1 MKLFLSYAA
10 TGLLQ
15 GFGFAAIAIGLTLV
29 YGVLHLLNFATGI
42 FALLGAYLA
51 YFAVTSLG
59 LNFALAVLAAGVGL
73 LAIGYVSAGVV
84 IIPMKRRRAS
94 ELWMML
100 GTVGLGLVLQEILE
114 VTVGDTPKSIPL
126 GLATKAISP
135 GGVFLNDEQL
145 VSAGVAIVLITA
157 LHLGVHRTRLGK
169 QSRAVAQNPSGA
181 VLSGISVNRVYAAG
195 FAVSAAVAGIAGAL
209 VLGSS
214 PITPGAGI
222 DLTITAFVVVIAG
235 GLGSFWGATIMGLA
249 IGLVQGLAAGYWS
262 PAYAPLVGYVFLV
275 CILLVRPRGI
285 FAHG

>member
-15 GFGFAAIAIGLTLV
+15 GFGFAAIAVGLTLV

-51 YFAVTSLG
+51 YFAMTSMG
-59 LNFALAVLAAGVGL
+59 LNFGLAVLAGGVGL
-73 LAIGYVSAGVV
+73 LVVGYLSAGIV
-84 IIPMKRRRAS
+84 IIPMKRRGSS

-114 VTVGDTPKSIPL
+114 VTVGDTPKSIPTE
-126 GLATKAISP
+126 LASKAISP
-135 GGVFLNDEQL
+135 GGIFLNDEQL
-145 VSAGVAIVLITA
+145 ISAGAAVVLIAA

-169 QSRAVAQNPSGA
+169 QSRAVAQNPAGA
-181 VLSGISVNRVYAAG
+181 VLSGISVNRVYAHG
-195 FAVSAAVAGIAGAL
+195 FAVSAAVAGVAGAL
-209 VLGSS
+209 VLGAA
-214 PITPGAGI
+214 PITPDAGV
-222 DLTITAFVVVIAG
+222 DLTITAFIVVIVG
-235 GLGSFWGATIMGLA
+235 GLGSFWGAAVMGLA

-275 CILLVRPRGI
+275 CILLARPRGV
-285 FAHG
+285 FSYG

>member
-1 MKLFLSYAA
+1 MKLLLSYAA

-42 FALLGAYLA
+42 FALTGAYVA
-51 YFAVTSLG
+51 YFAVTTLG
-59 LNFALAVLAAGVGL
+59 LNFGLAVLAAGVGL
-73 LAIGYVSAGVV
+73 LAIGYLSAGVV
-84 IIPMKRRRAS
+84 VIPMKRRRAS

-126 GLATKAISP
+126 GLATKALSP
-135 GGVFLNDEQL
+135 GGVFLNEEQL
-145 VSAGVAIVLITA
+145 ASAAVAIVLITA
-157 LHLGVHRTRLGK
+157 LHLGVKRTRLGK
-169 QSRAVAQNPSGA
+169 QSRAVAQNPTGA

-209 VLGSS
+209 VLGGS
-214 PITPGAGI
+214 PITPTAGI
-222 DLTITAFVVVIAG
+222 ELTITSFVVVIAG

-262 PAYAPLVGYVFLV
+262 PAYAPLVGYVFLICV
-275 CILLVRPRGI
+275 LLVRPRGI
-285 FAHG
+285 FSHG